1 VTARSPLVRLG
12 AVSYL
17 NTRPLVYGLDA
28 RPDVA
33 LRFDVPARCA
43 DLVEAGEVDLGL
55 VPIIEYARHADD
67 YAVVPD
73 VSIASMG
80 AVDSVALFTR
90 QPIERVRTIALDVS
104 SRTSA
109 GLVRLLCARHWRIE
123 PAFVPAAPD
132 IRAMLASAD
141 AALLIGDPAL
151 FLDPATVDAEKIDL
165 GLAWQALTGLPF
177 VWAVWA
183 GRTGAASPEVC
194 RLLYETRLRGVANI
208 DAIARRERPDD
219 PPGQALVARYLR
231 ETITYGLDGALLDG
245 ARAYF
250 EGLAAEGLI
259 ARAPRLRLFA
269 GHPGAVGGPPAP
281 AGR

>member
-1 VTARSPLVRLG
+1 MSAGSPIVRLG

-17 NTRPLVYGLDA
+17 NTRPLVEGLAA

-43 DLVEAGEVDLGL
+43 DLVEAGDVDLGL

-73 VSIASMG
+73 VSIASLA

-90 QPIERVRTIALDVS
+90 QPIERVQSIALDVS

-109 GLVRLLCARHWRIE
+109 GLVRLLCARHFRIR

-151 FLDPATVDAEKIDL
+151 FLDPASVDAEKIDL
-165 GLAWQALTGLPF
+165 GLAWRAMTGLPF

-183 GRTGAASPEVC
+183 GRTDAASPDVC
-194 RLLYETRLRGVANI
+194 RLLYDARLRGEAAI
-208 DAIARRERPDD
+208 DTIARRERPDD
-219 PPGQALVARYLR
+219 PAAQALVARYLR
-231 ETITYGLDGALLDG
+231 ETITYGLDGPLLAG
-245 ARAYF
+245 AQAYF
-250 EGLAAEGLI
+250 DGLAGEGLI
-259 ARAPRLRLFA
+259 RRAPRLRLFTRQA
-269 GHPGAVGGPPAP
+269 GAVDGPPAP